1 MSPLL
6 CTNYINLLTSLLSR
20 TAPARRA
27 TASAW
32 LECCGQRSWPRRA
45 RRRALAAAAAHRPL
59 NLSLRACAPGCATPS
74 SSCTTSLCRHRTRL
88 PHLPRPL
95 ARLPLPTAHR
105 RPRIH
110 LTMPS
115 TPCTSSSPHYAQPTA
130 TRPTAA
136 TAALASPR
144 PLPPPP
150 SPSPAMHLAEDALP
164 HRDQDPALRPL
175 LARRDQLDRSQRR
188 GRRQL
193 GCRRRH
199 HGLHLARAPPLWA
212 LAHNHTTSARLLPP
226 PALSSTHTHT
236 HLHAPAATPTTSPVV
251 PSGYRAA
258 AAPPSPRR
266 A

>member
-1 MSPLL
+1 MVSCQDGACALQ
-6 CTNYINLLTSLLSR
+6 TTE
-20 TAPARRA
+20 APR
-27 TASAW
+27 

-45 RRRALAAAAAHRPL
+45 RRRALAAAAAPRPP
-59 NLSLRACAPGCATPS
+59 ACAPGCATPS
-74 SSCTTSLCRHRTRL
+74 SSCTTSLSRHRASL

-110 LTMPS
+110 LTMPF
-115 TPCTSSSPHYAQPTA
+115 TPCTSSSPHYSQ
-130 TRPTAA
+130 PTAA
-136 TAALASPR
+136 TAALPSPW

-150 SPSPAMHLAEDALP
+150 SPSPAVHLAEDALP
-164 HRDQDPALRPL
+164 HRDQDPALRPV

-212 LAHNHTTSARLLPP
+212 LAHNHITSARL
-226 PALSSTHTHT
+226 
-236 HLHAPAATPTTSPVV
+236 
-251 PSGYRAA
+251 
-258 AAPPSPRR
+258 
-266 A
+266 